1 MKEKNTDIIAILSIL
16 AVVVS
21 LIATLPVVKAQAPT
35 LKTYSFVDA
44 NPNPVGV
51 GDDVLIR
58 TGIFQQ
64 AAAVGY
70 GWEDLTVTVTDP
82 DNKTTTL
89 GPFDTDSTGSTFY
102 VTVFDE
108 AGTYKLQTHFPEQV
122 NPVTFFNMEGGNM
135 ILNGT
140 IMLASDSEVVEL
152 VVQEEPLPSYPG
164 HPLPTEYWSRP
175 IDPQL
180 REWFSIAGNWVSR
193 PKNSLALYNNDSPE
207 TAHVLW
213 TKPYTTGGLV
223 GGLWGAGQVPSS
235 AETGDA
241 YAGKYL
247 DSVIMNGVLY
257 YNRDDAKVGSNGI
270 CAVDL
275 RTGEELW
282 FRNNTLLSFGQ
293 IFYFNS
299 YNYDGVFDYI
309 WDASGGGGSIWNAYD
324 PFTGEWLYTMT
335 NVPTT
340 GTRVYGPSGEIL
352 IYQTDYENRWMALW
366 NSTAAGQTAPNFAI
380 EDAAYGS
387 WGAYYAGNLVHG
399 STINASDPRSY
410 SWNVTI
416 PAGLTAGSSFFVPIL
431 EIYPDRVVSIDFNQT
446 RVRVW
451 ALSTEGLTKTST
463 STSAI
468 FDREWTNVPD
478 EWLEGSNT
486 LHYVG
491 STNEI
496 ENGIIAVW
504 SKELRKHYGFSLED
518 GSYQWETDSEIWLD
532 IYGWGNVEHTWY
544 FAYGKLYSVGVG
556 GIVYAYDLETGD
568 TAWTYDMTDPY
579 NEPVTG
585 NNWWGW
591 ITNIA
596 DGKVYIGTVEH
607 SAEMPLPRGGPF
619 ICLNATSGD
628 VIWRVNGMFRQTRW
642 GGCAVMGDSIIAT
655 MDTYDQRIYAIGKG
669 PSATAV
675 TASPKISLHG
685 SNVLVEGMVTDI
697 SAGTKDDA
705 LTARFPNGVPAVS
718 DANMSAWMLYVYKQ
732 FEKPADT
739 IGVEVIVS
747 VLDPNTNCYEV
758 ARATTDESGYFGCTF
773 EPEVP
778 GFYKIIATF
787 EGSGAYYASYA
798 ETFVNVEEAPVV
810 TEPTP
815 SPAPMT
821 DTIVTGFGIGMIIAI
836 VVIGLVIILMLR
848 RR

>member
-1 MKEKNTDIIAILSIL
+1 VKEKNTDIIAILSIL

-21 LIATLPVVKAQAPT
+21 LIAALPVVKAQAPT
-35 LKTYSFVDA
+35 LKTYPFVDA

>member
-193 PKNSLALYNNDSPE
+193 PKNSLALYNNDAPE

-213 TKPYTTGGLV
+213 ANPYTTGGLV
-223 GGLWGAGQVPSS
+223 GGLWGPGQVPSS

-596 DGKVYIGTVEH
+596 DGKVYVGTVEH

>member
-1 MKEKNTDIIAILSIL
+1 LKNKAMAITFSLVLMLTMAVSIIAIS
-16 AVVVS
+16 
-21 LIATLPVVKAQAPT
+21 VKAQAPT
-35 LKTYSFVDA
+35 LKTYPFVDA

-82 DNKTTTL
+82 DDKTSTL

>member
-1 MKEKNTDIIAILSIL
+1 VKEKNTDIIAILSIL

-21 LIATLPVVKAQAPT
+21 LIAALPVVKAQAPT